1 MEEASVSGESMYEQ
15 VSINELGQW
24 VLHWLI
30 RAELA
35 RTVGERIE
43 CQRMM
48 RMYCDEIERRKDN
61 GRGGEGN

>member
-1 MEEASVSGESMYEQ
+1 MADFEISTY
-15 VSINELGQW
+15 ELGGW

-35 RTVGERIE
+35 RTVDERIE

-48 RMYCDEIERRKDN
+48 RMYCDEIERRQTN
-61 GRGGEGN
+61 GRDGKGD

>member
-1 MEEASVSGESMYEQ
+1 MVMEQLSTY
-15 VSINELGQW
+15 ELGTW

-35 RTVGERIE
+35 RTVGERLE

-48 RMYCDEIERRKDN
+48 HMYCDEIERRETN
-61 GRGGEGN
+61 GRSGKGD